1 MRNFFEKFMMFMQ
14 GRYGMDSLN
23 GFILV
28 LSFVIWTVNIFVFN
42 RLAHYIIMV
51 VQLLL
56 VALFIF
62 RMLSRNVT
70 MRSAENRR
78 FQKVYE
84 PVKNWVQLTYKRI
97 RDRKDYRYLKC
108 PVCKAQLRVK
118 NIKGRHNVRCPKC
131 RSELTFDISVIY

>member
-1 MRNFFEKFMMFMQ
+1 MRNFFERFMMFMQ

-131 RSELTFDISVIY
+131 KSEFEKKI